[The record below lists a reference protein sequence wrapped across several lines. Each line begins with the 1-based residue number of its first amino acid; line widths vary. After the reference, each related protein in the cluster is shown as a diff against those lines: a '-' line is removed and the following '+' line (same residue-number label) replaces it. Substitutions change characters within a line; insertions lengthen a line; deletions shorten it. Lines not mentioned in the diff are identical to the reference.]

1 MPTDN
6 VLQHKTILVT
16 RPDGLQH
23 KLCDL
28 LKQAGARPIHYAAIK
43 ITAPSDNSS
52 REYAREHFADFD
64 IATFISPTAVK
75 TTLDYMPVDDRN
87 CKLAAIGSRSQRALE
102 QAGLKVSIQPQG
114 HDSESLLQHPGLQAS
129 EVAGKNIVIFR
140 GEDGRDVLAQEL
152 QKRGASVHYAAMYR
166 RICPQHSLPFDTR
179 FINSLDAITLSS
191 NEGLQNLYDLAMQS
205 KADNH
210 TLLATPLCVPGQRAF
225 KLGQSLGF
233 QHIEVADNAT
243 DDAMFRAVNR
253 LFSNISA
260 RD

>member
-6 VLQHKTILVT
+6 ALQQKTVLVT
-16 RPDGLQH
+16 RPEGLQH

-28 LKQAGARPIHYAAIK
+28 LSQAGARPVHYAAIE
-43 ITAPSDNSS
+43 ITAPADDSS
-52 REYAREHFADFD
+52 REHAREHFAEFD
-64 IATFISPTAVK
+64 IAIFISPTAVK
-75 TTLDYMPVDDRN
+75 TTLDYMPVDDSN

-102 QAGLKVSIQPQG
+102 RAGLTVSIQPQG

-129 EVAGKNIVIFR
+129 EVVGKNIVIFR

-166 RICPQHSLPFDTR
+166 RICPQHTQPFDTA
-179 FINSLDAITLSS
+179 FINTLDAITVSS
-191 NEGLQNLYDLAMQS
+191 NEGLQNLYDMAM
-205 KADNH
+205 KAGADKGA
-210 TLLATPLCVPGQRAF
+210 LLATPLCVPGQRAL

-233 QHIEVADNAT
+233 QYIEVADNAT
-243 DDAMFRAVNR
+243 DDAMFSAVR
-253 LFSNISA
+253 HTFSNVSA